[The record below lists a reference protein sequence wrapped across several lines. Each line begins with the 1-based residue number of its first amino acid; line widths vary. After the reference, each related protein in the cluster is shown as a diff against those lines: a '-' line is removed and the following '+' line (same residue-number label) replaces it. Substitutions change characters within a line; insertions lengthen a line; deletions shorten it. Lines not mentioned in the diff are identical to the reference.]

1 MSAQPD
7 SPSPSPAL
15 PATPDF
21 DAWPVDV
28 AIAAVDHDAYTL
40 TVIWED
46 GRRSHY
52 HSIWLREN
60 AADDSTVNPATRERI
75 LDLSR
80 LEAWPTLEQARLE
93 ANGAVTLAF
102 LPEQRQLSFHPGWL
116 RAHDYANLVEHEPAL
131 VPRTLWRGVDR
142 DAPITLDA
150 AGWMAEDHD
159 AMSVDPLL
167 EQALEAVIGEG
178 LVRLRNLPTEP
189 GSLDAIARR
198 IGPPRPTNFG
208 ALFDVRAKPD
218 PDSNAYTSIALPPHV
233 DLPTREYQ
241 PGLQLLHCLENDTV
255 GGEAVMMD
263 GFAVAEA
270 LRDRHPDHFATLTR
284 VRWCYANTARTSD
297 YVWFDPMIKLDANG
311 EFDEVRIADFLRG
324 PLMAPFDEVEP
335 AYAAL
340 MALQRLLREPEFA
353 LRFSYAPGDLVIF
366 DNRRLL
372 HARDAF
378 DVSQGGSRWLQGCYL
393 ERDEARS
400 RLRMLKRAK
409 RRARLEDA

>member
-1 MSAQPD
+1 MSAASDPRSQP
-7 SPSPSPAL
+7 L

-21 DAWPVDV
+21 DAWPVDH
-28 AIAAVDHDAYTL
+28 AVTAVSHDTRQL
-40 TVIWED
+40 TIQWQD
-46 GRRSHY
+46 GRTSRY

-60 AADDSTVNPATRERI
+60 AADDSTINPATRERI
-75 LDLSR
+75 LDLSAF
-80 LEAWPTLEQARLE
+80 EAWPAIGHARLD
-93 ANGAVTLAF
+93 ANGAVTIEF
-102 LPEQRQLSFHPGWL
+102 VPERRTLSFHPGWL
-116 RAHDYANLVEHEPAL
+116 RAHDYDNDTTADAPLVATTRWHGA
-131 VPRTLWRGVDR
+131 DR
-142 DAPITLDA
+142 SEPITLDA
-150 AGWMAEDHD
+150 SGWMDD
-159 AMSVDPLL
+159 DIDVLTPDPLL
-167 EQALEAVIGEG
+167 TRALEAVLGEG
-178 LVRLRNLPTEP
+178 LVRLRNLPTTP

-198 IGPPRPTNFG
+198 VGPPRPTNFG

-270 LRDRHPDHFATLTR
+270 LRARHPEHFATLTR
-284 VRWCYANTARTSD
+284 VRWCYANTAKTSD
-297 YVWFDPMIKLDANG
+297 YVWFDPMIKLDARG
-311 EFDEVRIADFLRG
+311 DYDEVRIADFLRG
-324 PLMAPFDEVEP
+324 PLMAPFDDIEP

-400 RLRMLKRAK
+400 RLRMLHRAE
-409 RRARLEDA
+409 RRQRA

>member
-1 MSAQPD
+1 
-7 SPSPSPAL
+7 
-15 PATPDF
+15 
-21 DAWPVDV
+21 
-28 AIAAVDHDAYTL
+28 
-40 TVIWED
+40 
-46 GRRSHY
+46 
-52 HSIWLREN
+52 
-60 AADDSTVNPATRERI
+60 
-75 LDLSR
+75 
-80 LEAWPTLEQARLE
+80 
-93 ANGAVTLAF
+93 
-102 LPEQRQLSFHPGWL
+102 
-116 RAHDYANLVEHEPAL
+116 
-131 VPRTLWRGVDR
+131 
-142 DAPITLDA
+142 
-150 AGWMAEDHD
+150 
-159 AMSVDPLL
+159 
-167 EQALEAVIGEG
+167 
-178 LVRLRNLPTEP
+178 
-189 GSLDAIARR
+189 
-198 IGPPRPTNFG
+198 
-208 ALFDVRAKPD
+208 
-218 PDSNAYTSIALPPHV
+218 
-233 DLPTREYQ
+233 
-241 PGLQLLHCLENDTV
+241 
-255 GGEAVMMD
+255 MMD

-270 LRDRHPDHFATLTR
+270 LRERHPDHFATLTR

-324 PLMAPFDEVEP
+324 PLMAPFDDVEP